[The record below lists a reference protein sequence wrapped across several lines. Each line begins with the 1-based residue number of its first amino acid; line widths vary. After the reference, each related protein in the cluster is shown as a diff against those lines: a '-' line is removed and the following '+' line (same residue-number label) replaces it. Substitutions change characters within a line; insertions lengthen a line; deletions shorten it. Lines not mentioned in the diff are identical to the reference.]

1 MYVTKYIKEL
11 DMEVVLIVLGVLIGI
26 ALLIAV
32 GVVCGRITVDV
43 IRERKS
49 EQNEVLWF
57 WLGFVFNVTAI
68 LLAII
73 LRFTKDNK

>member
-1 MYVTKYIKEL
+1 
-11 DMEVVLIVLGVLIGI
+11 MEVVLIVLGVIIGI
-26 ALLIAV
+26 AILVAI
-32 GVVCGRITVDV
+32 GVLCGRITVDI

-57 WLGFVFNVTAI
+57 WLGFVFNITAI

-73 LRFTKDNK
+73 LKFTKNKE